1 MSTMQSSQILSNAV
15 SDMQRFYGLE
25 VTGEMDPATLKA
37 MLRPRCGVP
46 DKSVEQ
52 AENGVRRKRY
62 ALTGQKWDKNLLT
75 YSIMNTTPKVGK
87 VRTLEAIR
95 RAFEVWERVTP
106 LSFEEI
112 AFQDITNNSQDALD
126 IMLLFASGFHG
137 DMSLFEGEGGSLAHA
152 YYPGSGMGGDTHFD
166 ADEPWTLDN
175 HDPSGID
182 LFLVA
187 VHELGHALGLGHSD
201 NPNAIM
207 APFYQYMDTKIFSL
221 PEDDRNGIQMIYG
234 SPDNAP
240 TQDPPATADD
250 DTAPNQDPTTTAP
263 PDLDSTTT
271 APPDRDPTT
280 TAPPDLD
287 STTTAPPD
295 RDPTTTAPPDLD
307 STTTA
312 PPDLDSTTTAPP
324 DRDPTTTAP
333 PDLDSTTTAPPD
345 LDSTT
350 TAPLDR
356 DPTTTPDSPLETDP
370 LSPTYTPDQPE
381 PDPTYV
387 HPLPPIPDPDPTIPW
402 PDPVPVT
409 PYIRRDEPR
418 RPPNQPDHT
427 APNICDGDFDTV
439 TMLRGEMFVFKG
451 RWFWRVRRNRVLD
464 NYPMP
469 ISVFWVGLPDDIDS
483 GYERHDGKFVFFKGE
498 RYWVFREADM
508 VPGYPQPL
516 VEYGQGIPTDRI
528 DTAIWWEPTG
538 YTYFFRGDRYWR
550 FNEESRTGDRDYPK
564 PVSRWGKVPSSPKGA
579 FLSDDG
585 AYTYLYKGS
594 KYWRFDNQKMKD
606 DPDYPRSILKDFM
619 GCDGV
624 PGVDPDTD
632 DTVTGRKWP
641 TVDQPKPQPPVGSD
655 PDEVDSETNK
665 DYTNDVDYEPD
676 AKDKEVDVVV
686 RMAENEAKVMTLIM
700 VTVPLVLVLFI
711 LLLIYAII
719 NTLQKKEAPRLLV
732 HCKRSLQ
739 EWV

>member
-1 MSTMQSSQILSNAV
+1 MPSLWRSASPGLWKQIMASIVLLLCNRLLSNADKDPFNAESWLRRFGYLSQASRQMSTMQSSQILSNAV
-15 SDMQRFYGLE
+15 SDMQRFNGLE
-25 VTGEMDPATLKA
+25 VTGAMDPATLKA
-37 MLRPRCGVP
+37 MRRPRCGVP

-75 YSIMNTTPKVGK
+75 YSIMNTTPKVVE
-87 VRTLEAIR
+87 VRTQEAIH

-112 AFQDITNNSQDALD
+112 AFQDITNSSQDTLD

-152 YYPGSGMGGDTHFD
+152 YYPGPGMGGDTHFD

-182 LFLVA
+182 LFLIA

-207 APFYQYMDTKIFSL
+207 APLYQYMDTKTFSL
-221 PEDDRNGIQMIYG
+221 LEDDRNGIQKIYG
-234 SPDNAP
+234 EEP
-240 TQDPPATADD
+240 DPPATADD
-250 DTAPNQDPTTTAP
+250 DSAPNQDSTTTAP
-263 PDLDSTTT
+263 LDLDSTTT
-271 APPDRDPTT
+271 APP
-280 TAPPDLD
+280 
-287 STTTAPPD
+287 
-295 RDPTTTAPPDLD
+295 
-307 STTTA
+307 
-312 PPDLDSTTTAPP
+312 
-324 DRDPTTTAP
+324 
-333 PDLDSTTTAPPD
+333 
-345 LDSTT
+345 
-350 TAPLDR
+350 DR

-381 PDPTYV
+381 PDPTYAP
-387 HPLPPIPDPDPTIPW
+387 PLPPIPDPDATIPW

-409 PYIRRDEPR
+409 PYIRRDDPQ
-418 RPPNQPDHT
+418 RPPKQPDHT

-439 TMLRGEMFVFKG
+439 TMLRGEMFIFKG
-451 RWFWRVRRNRVLD
+451 CWFWRVRRNRVLD
-464 NYPMP
+464 IYPMP

-498 RYWVFREADM
+498 RYWIFREADM
-508 VPGYPQPL
+508 EPGYPQPL

-538 YTYFFRGDRYWR
+538 YTYFFRGDR
-550 FNEESRTGDRDYPK
+550 DYPK

-585 AYTYLYKGS
+585 AYTYFYKGS

-619 GCDGV
+619 GCDGADS
-624 PGVDPDTD
+624 G
-632 DTVTGRKWP
+632 P

-655 PDEVDSETNK
+655 PDEVDRETDK
-665 DYTNDVDYEPD
+665 DYTNNVDYEPD
-676 AKDKEVDVVV
+676 AKDKEVEVVV
-686 RMAENEAKVMTLIM
+686 RMAENEAKVMTLII

>member
-1 MSTMQSSQILSNAV
+1 MDYQWYINIVRQTLQPDTRLLVLWLRRFGYLSQTSRQMSTMQSSQILSNAV

-37 MLRPRCGVP
+37 TRRPRCG
-46 DKSVEQ
+46 
-52 AENGVRRKRY
+52 NGVRRKRY

-112 AFQDITNNSQDALD
+112 VFQDITNSSQDALD

-152 YYPGSGMGGDTHFD
+152 YYPGPGMGGDTHFD

-207 APFYQYMDTKIFSL
+207 APLYQYMDTKIFSL

-263 PDLDSTTT
+263 PD
-271 APPDRDPTT
+271 RDPTT
-280 TAPPDLD
+280 T
-287 STTTAPPD
+287 
-295 RDPTTTAPPDLD
+295 
-307 STTTA
+307 
-312 PPDLDSTTTAPP
+312 
-324 DRDPTTTAP
+324 
-333 PDLDSTTTAPPD
+333 
-345 LDSTT
+345 
-350 TAPLDR
+350 
-356 DPTTTPDSPLETDP
+356 
-370 LSPTYTPDQPE
+370 
-381 PDPTYV
+381 
-387 HPLPPIPDPDPTIPW
+387 
-402 PDPVPVT
+402 
-409 PYIRRDEPR
+409 
-418 RPPNQPDHT
+418 QPDHT

-439 TMLRGEMFVFKG
+439 TMLRGEMFVFKV
-451 RWFWRVRRNRVLD
+451 RSRRVRRNRVLD

-469 ISVFWVGLPDDIDS
+469 ISVFWAGLPDDIDS
-483 GYERHDGKFVFFKGE
+483 GYEWHDGKFVFFKGE

-508 VPGYPQPL
+508 
-516 VEYGQGIPTDRI
+516 GIPTDRI

-564 PVSRWGKVPSSPKGA
+564 PVSRWGKFPSSPKGA

-624 PGVDPDTD
+624 PGMDPDTD

-686 RMAENEAKVMTLIM
+686 RMAENEAKVMTLII

>member
-1 MSTMQSSQILSNAV
+1 MLCKISRLSTLYESPSLSLFRSLILCLCVCMGLGVQSWLRRFGYLSQASRQMSTMQSSQILSNAV
-15 SDMQRFYGLE
+15 SDMQRFNGLE
-25 VTGEMDPATLKA
+25 VTGAMDPATLKA
-37 MLRPRCGVP
+37 MRRPRCGVP

-75 YSIMNTTPKVGK
+75 YSIMNTTPKVVE
-87 VRTLEAIR
+87 VRTQEAIH

-112 AFQDITNNSQDALD
+112 AFQDITNSSQDTLD

-152 YYPGSGMGGDTHFD
+152 YYPGPGMGGDTHFD

-182 LFLVA
+182 LFLIA

-207 APFYQYMDTKIFSL
+207 APLYQYMDTKTFSL
-221 PEDDRNGIQMIYG
+221 LEDDRNGIQKIYG
-234 SPDNAP
+234 EEPIPPTHLPSLRYP
-240 TQDPPATADD
+240 TQTRDDP
-250 DTAPNQDPTTTAP
+250 Q
-263 PDLDSTTT
+263 
-271 APPDRDPTT
+271 
-280 TAPPDLD
+280 
-287 STTTAPPD
+287 
-295 RDPTTTAPPDLD
+295 
-307 STTTA
+307 
-312 PPDLDSTTTAPP
+312 
-324 DRDPTTTAP
+324 
-333 PDLDSTTTAPPD
+333 
-345 LDSTT
+345 
-350 TAPLDR
+350 
-356 DPTTTPDSPLETDP
+356 
-370 LSPTYTPDQPE
+370 
-381 PDPTYV
+381 
-387 HPLPPIPDPDPTIPW
+387 
-402 PDPVPVT
+402 
-409 PYIRRDEPR
+409 
-418 RPPNQPDHT
+418 RPPKQPDHT

-439 TMLRGEMFVFKG
+439 TMLRGEMFIFKG
-451 RWFWRVRRNRVLD
+451 CWFWRVRRNRVLD
-464 NYPMP
+464 IYPMP

-498 RYWVFREADM
+498 RYWIFREADM
-508 VPGYPQPL
+508 EPGYPQPL

-538 YTYFFRGDRYWR
+538 YTYFFRGDR
-550 FNEESRTGDRDYPK
+550 DYPK

-585 AYTYLYKGS
+585 AYTYFYKGS

-619 GCDGV
+619 GCDGA
-624 PGVDPDTD
+624 PHVDPDTD
-632 DTVTGRKWP
+632 TDDT
-641 TVDQPKPQPPVGSD
+641 PKPQPPVGSD
-655 PDEVDSETNK
+655 PDEVDRETDK
-665 DYTNDVDYEPD
+665 DYTNNVDYEPD
-676 AKDKEVDVVV
+676 AKDKEVEVVV
-686 RMAENEAKVMTLIM
+686 RMAENEAKVMTLII

>member
-1 MSTMQSSQILSNAV
+1 MASLSRSASPGLWKQIMAPLVLLLCNRLVANADEDTFNAESWLRRFGYLSQASRQMSTMQSSQILSNAV
-15 SDMQRFYGLE
+15 SDMQHFYGLE

-37 MLRPRCGVP
+37 MRRPRCGVP

-62 ALTGQKWDKNLLT
+62 ALTGQKWDKNHLT
-75 YSIMNTTPKVGK
+75 YSIMNTTPKIGE
-87 VRTLEAIR
+87 VRTQEAIR
-95 RAFEVWERVTP
+95 RAFKVWERVTP

-112 AFQDITNNSQDALD
+112 AFQDITNSSQDALD

-152 YYPGSGMGGDTHFD
+152 YYPGPGMGGDTHFD

-187 VHELGHALGLGHSD
+187 VHELGHALGLEHSD

-207 APFYQYMDTKIFSL
+207 APLYHIYNVIILDCAG
-221 PEDDRNGIQMIYG
+221 PPDDA
-234 SPDNAP
+234 S
-240 TQDPPATADD
+240 TQDPPATSDD
-250 DTAPNQDPTTTAP
+250 DTSPNQDPTTTTP
-263 PDLDSTTT
+263 TDLDPT
-271 APPDRDPTT
+271 A
-280 TAPPDLD
+280 
-287 STTTAPPD
+287 
-295 RDPTTTAPPDLD
+295 
-307 STTTA
+307 
-312 PPDLDSTTTAPP
+312 
-324 DRDPTTTAP
+324 
-333 PDLDSTTTAPPD
+333 
-345 LDSTT
+345 
-350 TAPLDR
+350 
-356 DPTTTPDSPLETDP
+356 TPDSPLETDTP
-370 LSPTYTPDQPE
+370 SPTYDPDTPDQSE
-381 PDPTYV
+381 PDPTDAP
-387 HPLPPIPDPDPTIPW
+387 PLPDPDPTIPW

-418 RPPNQPDHT
+418 RPPKQPDHT

-451 RWFWRVRRNRVLD
+451 RWFWRVRRNHVLD

-498 RYWVFREADM
+498 RYWVFREADV

-516 VEYGQGIPTDRI
+516 VEY
-528 DTAIWWEPTG
+528 
-538 YTYFFRGDRYWR
+538 WR
-550 FNEESRTGDRDYPK
+550 FDEESRTGDRDYPK

-585 AYTYLYKGS
+585 SYTYFYKGS

-606 DPDYPRSILKDFM
+606 DSGYPRSILKDFM
-619 GCDGV
+619 GCDGA
-624 PGVDPDTD
+624 PDVDPDTDTD

-655 PDEVDSETNK
+655 PDEVDRETDK

-676 AKDKEVDVVV
+676 AKDKEMDVVV
-686 RMAENEAKVMTLIM
+686 KMAENEAKVMTLIM
-700 VTVPLVLVLFI
+700 VTVPLVLVLCI

>member
-1 MSTMQSSQILSNAV
+1 MGERGRIKMASLWRSASPGLWKQIMASIVLLLCNRLVANADEVPFNAESWLRRFGYLSQASRQMSTMQSSQILSNAV

-25 VTGEMDPATLKA
+25 VTGEMDQATLKA
-37 MLRPRCGVP
+37 MRRPRCGVP

-62 ALTGQKWDKNLLT
+62 ALTGQKWDKNHLT
-75 YSIMNTTPKVGK
+75 YSIMNTTPKVGE

-112 AFQDITNNSQDALD
+112 AFQDIPNSSQDALD
-126 IMLLFASGFHG
+126 IILLFASGFHG
-137 DMSLFEGEGGSLAHA
+137 DMSLFEGEGASLAHA
-152 YYPGSGMGGDTHFD
+152 YYPGPGMGGDTHFD

-207 APFYQYMDTKIFSL
+207 APLYQYMDTKIFSL
-221 PEDDRNGIQMIYG
+221 PEDDRNGIQKIYG

-271 APPDRDPTT
+271 AP
-280 TAPPDLD
+280 
-287 STTTAPPD
+287 
-295 RDPTTTAPPDLD
+295 
-307 STTTA
+307 
-312 PPDLDSTTTAPP
+312 
-324 DRDPTTTAP
+324 
-333 PDLDSTTTAPPD
+333 
-345 LDSTT
+345 
-350 TAPLDR
+350 LDR
-356 DPTTTPDSPLETDP
+356 APTTTPDSPLETHP
-370 LSPTYTPDQPE
+370 LTPTYTPDQPE
-381 PDPTYV
+381 P
-387 HPLPPIPDPDPTIPW
+387 IPDPDPTVPW

-418 RPPNQPDHT
+418 RPPKQPDHT

-538 YTYFFRGDRYWR
+538 YTYFFRGDRYWL
-550 FNEESRTGDRDYPK
+550 FDEESRTGDRDYPK

-585 AYTYLYKGS
+585 AYTYFYKGS

-619 GCDGV
+619 GCDGA
-624 PGVDPDTD
+624 PGMDPDTD

-655 PDEVDSETNK
+655 PDEVDRETNK

-676 AKDKEVDVVV
+676 VKDKGVDVVV
-686 RMAENEAKVMTLIM
+686 RMAENKAKVMTLII